1 MMKVENY
8 LINQVFIR
16 HFKLNS
22 YFHNKLKSR
31 PSLYRSSIENE
42 VIMDFEKEKRR
53 TNPEEE

>member
-1 MMKVENY
+1 
-8 LINQVFIR
+8 
-16 HFKLNS
+16 LNS